1 MVAPPTRVVG
11 CDGHRGRVLRHP
23 HPPAGGRDAAGR
35 LAVGCVVGPADLL
48 LLLRPAP
55 VVLGLWWAGW
65 LEAGGLA
72 DTPDT
77 GAGLAVG

>member
-1 MVAPPTRVVG
+1 M
-11 CDGHRGRVLRHP
+11 
-23 HPPAGGRDAAGR
+23 
-35 LAVGCVVGPADLL
+35 GCVVGPADLL